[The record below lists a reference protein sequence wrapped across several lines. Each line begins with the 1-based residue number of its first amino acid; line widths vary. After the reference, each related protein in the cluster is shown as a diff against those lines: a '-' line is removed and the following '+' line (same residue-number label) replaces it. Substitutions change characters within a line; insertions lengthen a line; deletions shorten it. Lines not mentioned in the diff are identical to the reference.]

1 MLQAG
6 QYPVLG
12 VSYGAPPPGPSCP
25 GAGAGAGA
33 GPRYRH
39 CSAHSDT
46 AAEAGEGGLQPGSYY
61 GEQHS
66 SPTLTPMYID
76 IWRKLRRFG

>member
-25 GAGAGAGA
+25 GA

-61 GEQHS
+61 GEKERNS
-66 SPTLTPMYID
+66 SPTVTPMYID
-76 IWRKLRRFG
+76 IWRILGQFAFG